1 MIDLGNETE
10 GTAALALPTPHDGDD
25 LEIHLIYELMPVV
38 PEPVDTGGENEE
50 TEENDTPF
58 VSVVSTV
65 LTVGLAV
72 AFIRTGRQAR

>member
-1 MIDLGNETE
+1 
-10 GTAALALPTPHDGDD
+10 
-25 LEIHLIYELMPVV
+25 MPVV

-72 AFIRTGRQAR
+72 AFIRTGRQVR

>member
-1 MIDLGNETE
+1 MDSDPSRRMERCGHLQ
-10 GTAALALPTPHDGDD
+10 LFLDGDD

-38 PEPVDTGGENEE
+38 PEPVDTDGENEE